1 MLTPKIISCSA
12 IKVITTDDEQVL
24 IAVPDKIN
32 LIELKTALD
41 KYYPKYKK
49 VFLEN
54 TVGILNL
61 YNE

>member
-1 MLTPKIISCSA
+1 MLTPKIIPCSA
-12 IKVITTDDEQVL
+12 IKVITADDEEIL
-24 IAVPDKIN
+24 IAVPDNIN
-32 LIELKTALD
+32 FAELKTALD

-49 VFLEN
+49 VFLES